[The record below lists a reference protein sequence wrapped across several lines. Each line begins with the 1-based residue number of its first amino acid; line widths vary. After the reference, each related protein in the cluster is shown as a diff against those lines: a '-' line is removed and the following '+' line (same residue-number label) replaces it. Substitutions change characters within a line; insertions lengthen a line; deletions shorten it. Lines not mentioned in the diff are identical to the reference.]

1 MTTIR
6 EMVEAGVH
14 FGHRTRYWNPK
25 MAPYIYDSHSKVHI
39 IDLEQ
44 TLTLLEKALQ
54 VVQNMATRN
63 EKILFVGTKRAA
75 GKLIKEHAERCGMPY
90 INERWLGG
98 MLTNYKT
105 IRKSVSRLEDLELQ
119 KIDGTFDK
127 LTKKEALGRQ
137 RKLDKLNRSVGG
149 IKDMKGLPN
158 ALFILDIE
166 YEKIAVAEAKRL
178 GIPII
183 AIADTNGNPDDI
195 DHIIPGNDDSMLS
208 IKLYVQSIANA
219 VIEGTTTT
227 SEQKAFNAKTIG

>member
-1 MTTIR
+1 MVTIR

-25 MAPYIYDSHSKVHI
+25 MAPYIYDSYSKVHI

-44 TLTLLEKALQ
+44 TLILLEKALQ
-54 VVQNMATRN
+54 VVKRMAIRN

-90 INERWLGG
+90 ISERWLGG

-137 RKLDKLNRSVGG
+137 RKLDKLIRAVGG
-149 IKDMKGLPN
+149 IKDMQGLPN

-166 YEKIAVAEAKRL
+166 HEKIAVAEAKRL
-178 GIPII
+178 SIPII

-195 DHIIPGNDDSMLS
+195 DYIIPGNDDSMLS
-208 IKLYVQSIANA
+208 IKLYVESIANA
-219 VIEGTTTT
+219 IIEGASTTP
-227 SEQKAFNAKTIG
+227 EPKAFNVETTA